1 MLGVGV
7 IRVEKPEL
15 RDGLETRPTSLLPL
29 RVPVGGRV
37 AGFQARVSPDA
48 AVVFALTEPGALVGG
63 TGDGFVARN
72 GRFIRPN
79 QPYLFFRFF
88 RTALALGVEKENTDA
103 SGFFV
108 GDLNLLAVA
117 VGSALLAGSRC
128 AKTRTR
134 RGLPALAGV
143 LYDRSILPDLRYFAV
158 YNGLKN
164 PLYATGWKPVPRVAS
179 CPTNREGFHEF
190 KRSPARRCFLPDTSE
205 ENEER
210 RTKNAEVQG

>member
-48 AVVFALTEPGALVGG
+48 AVVFASTEPGALVGG
-63 TGDGFVARN
+63 IGDGFVARN

-134 RGLPALAGV
+134 RGLPALASV
-143 LYDRSILPDLRYFAV
+143 LYGWSILLTCPTSRCT
-158 YNGLKN
+158 
-164 PLYATGWKPVPRVAS
+164 TGWKTLCTRRVGNPS
-179 CPTNREGFHEF
+179 HE
-190 KRSPARRCFLPDTSE
+190 S
-205 ENEER
+205 
-210 RTKNAEVQG
+210 